1 MGELVLLDFSPVP
14 TYYAH
19 HHRRFL
25 SSPPLLQHRS
35 ALQDAAAAL
44 HRECCCASDRTEHG
58 MHGGYPWPGMK
69 HEIDVTIYV
78 DIIHTVYIIYIY
90 CIHTVSNNSS
100 HIVTYCSLQ
109 SGVPHK
115 WVGKKQL
122 TVETCW
128 NLASDLKVQPGDAW
142 FLHHRQMKPAVLAS
156 GWFQLEATMPTALF
170 IGQIDPDI
178 SGRTIDA
185 TWCNNV

>member
-1 MGELVLLDFSPVP
+1 MDSMG
-14 TYYAH
+14 YYAH

-25 SSPPLLQHRS
+25 SPPPLLQHRS

-44 HRECCCASDRTEHG
+44 HRECCCASHRTEHG
-58 MHGGYPWPGMK
+58 VHGGYPWPGMK
-69 HEIDVTIYV
+69 HEIDVTICIY
-78 DIIHTVYIIYIY
+78 IYIIYIY
-90 CIHTVSNNSS
+90 CIHIVSNNSS
-100 HIVTYCSLQ
+100 HIDTYCSLQ

-115 WVGKKQL
+115 WVGKSNWQL
-122 TVETCW
+122 KHVETCW

-142 FLHHRQMKPAVLAS
+142 FLHHRQMKPAVLGS

-170 IGQIDPDI
+170 IGATNR